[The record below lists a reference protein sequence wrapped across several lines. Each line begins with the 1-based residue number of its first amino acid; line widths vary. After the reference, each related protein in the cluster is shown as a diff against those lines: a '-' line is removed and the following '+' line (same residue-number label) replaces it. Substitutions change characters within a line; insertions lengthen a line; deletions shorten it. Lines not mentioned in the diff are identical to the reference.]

1 MKFLPFYFV
10 VHKNC
15 TIFAPKFK
23 EYKVMTEK
31 KNEVNEEKKS
41 LSFVEQMVEAD
52 LAEGKNGGRIQTR
65 FPPEPNGY
73 IHIGHAKA
81 ICMDFGVA
89 EKYNG
94 VCNLRFDDTNPSKE
108 DTEYVDSILHDIQW
122 LGFKWGNVYYASDY
136 FQQLWDFAVWMI
148 KKGMAYIDEQTS
160 EQIAQQKGT
169 PTTPGQFSPYRDRPV
184 EENLALF
191 EKMNTAE
198 AVEGSMVLRAKL
210 DMANPNM
217 HFRDPVM
224 YRIIHTPHHRTGTKW
239 HAYPMY
245 DFAHGQS
252 DYFEGVTHSICTLEF
267 VPHRPLYDKFIDFL
281 KESDQKAERGADYR
295 PRQIEFNRLNL
306 TYTVMSKRKL
316 HTLVDEQLVR
326 GWDDPRMPT
335 ICGMRRRGYS
345 AESIRRFIDSI
356 GYTKFD
362 ALNDY
367 ALLEAAVRD
376 DLNKRACRVSAV
388 LNPVKLIITNYP
400 EGQTEE
406 LEAINNPENEADGSH
421 YITFSRE
428 LWIEREDFMEDA
440 PKKFFRMTP
449 GKEVRLKNAYIV
461 MCTGCKKDENGVI
474 QEIYAEY
481 DPMSKSGMEG
491 ANRKVKGTL
500 HWVSVNHSL
509 KAEVRLYDRL
519 FNVENPAADE
529 RDFRELLNPESL
541 TVITNCYVEDYL
553 KVKKAGDFLQFQR
566 IGYFTPDKDST
577 AEHLVFNKTVGLKDT
592 WAKLNK

>member
-1 MKFLPFYFV
+1 MA
-10 VHKNC
+10 N
-15 TIFAPKFK
+15 
-23 EYKVMTEK
+23 TEELK
-31 KNEVNEEKKS
+31 NEEKKS
-41 LSFVEQMVEAD
+41 ISFVEQLVEKD
-52 LAEGKNGGRIQTR
+52 LEDGKNAKRIQTR

-73 IHIGHAKA
+73 LHIGHAKA

-89 EKYNG
+89 ENYNG

-108 DTEYVDSILHDIQW
+108 DTEYVDSILNDIKW

-136 FQQLWDFAVWMI
+136 FQKLWDFAVWMI
-148 KKGMAYIDEQTS
+148 ENGKAYIDEQTS
-160 EQIAQQKGT
+160 EQIAEQKGT
-169 PTTPGQFSPYRDRPV
+169 PTQPGEESPYRNRPA
-184 EENLALF
+184 EESLELF
-191 EKMNTAE
+191 KKMNTAD

-217 HFRDPVM
+217 HFRDPIM

-267 VPHRPLYDKFIDFL
+267 VPHRPLYDKFIDEL
-281 KESDQKAERGADYR
+281 KVYEGEGDNINDFR

-316 HTLVDEQLVR
+316 HALVDENLVD

-335 ICGMRRRGYS
+335 LCGMRRRGYS
-345 AESIRRFIDSI
+345 PESIRKFIDSI

-362 ALNDY
+362 ALNDM
-367 ALLEAAVRD
+367 ALLEAAVRE
-376 DLNKRACRVSAV
+376 DLNAKATRVSAV
-388 LNPVKLIITNYP
+388 LNPVKLVITNYP
-400 EGQTEE
+400 DDMTENM
-406 LEAINNPENEADGSH
+406 EAVNNPENEADGTH
-421 YITFSRE
+421 TITFSKN

-461 MCTGCKKDENGVI
+461 KCTGCTKDAEGNITEI
-474 QEIYAEY
+474 QAEY
-481 DPMSKSGMEG
+481 DPTSKSGMEG

-500 HWVSVNHSL
+500 HWVSVDYCK
-509 KAEVRLYDRL
+509 KAEVREYDRL
-519 FNVENPAADE
+519 FNVENPSADE
-529 RDFRELLNPESL
+529 RDFRELINSNSL
-541 TVITNCYVEDYL
+541 TVKKNCYVEDYAAT
-553 KVKKAGDFLQFQR
+553 KVAGEYLQFQR
-566 IGYFTPDKDST
+566 IGYFMADKNSTPDN
-577 AEHLVFNKTVGLKDT
+577 LVFNKTVGLKDT
-592 WAKLNK
+592 WAKMTDKK

>member
-1 MKFLPFYFV
+1 
-10 VHKNC
+10 
-15 TIFAPKFK
+15 
-23 EYKVMTEK
+23 MTNTEELK
-31 KNEVNEEKKS
+31 NEEKKS
-41 LSFVEQMVEAD
+41 LSFVEQLVEKD
-52 LAEGKNGGRIQTR
+52 LEEGKNAKRIQTR

-73 IHIGHAKA
+73 LHIGHAKA

-108 DTEYVDSILHDIQW
+108 DTEYVDSILNDIKW

-136 FQQLWDFAVWMI
+136 FQKLWDFAVWMI
-148 KKGMAYIDEQTS
+148 ENGKAYVDEQTS
-160 EQIAQQKGT
+160 EQIAEQKGT
-169 PTTPGQFSPYRDRPV
+169 PTQAGVESPYRNRPV
-184 EENLALF
+184 EESLELF
-191 EKMNTAE
+191 KKMNTPEAE
-198 AVEGSMVLRAKL
+198 EGSMVLRAKL

-217 HFRDPVM
+217 HFRDPIM

-267 VPHRPLYDKFIDFL
+267 VPHRPLYDKFIDEL
-281 KESDQKAERGADYR
+281 KVYEGEGDNIHDFR

-316 HTLVDEQLVR
+316 HALVDEHLVD

-335 ICGMRRRGYS
+335 LCGMRRRGYS
-345 AESIRRFIDSI
+345 PESIRKFIDSI

-362 ALNDY
+362 ALNDM
-367 ALLEAAVRD
+367 ALLEAAVRE
-376 DLNKRACRVSAV
+376 DLNAKAIRVSAV
-388 LNPVKLIITNYP
+388 VNPVKLVITNYP
-400 EGQTEE
+400 DGMTEE
-406 LEAINNPENEADGSH
+406 MEAINNPENEADGTH
-421 YITFSRE
+421 KITFSKN

-461 MCTGCKKDENGVI
+461 KCTGCTKDADGNIIEI
-474 QEIYAEY
+474 QAEY
-481 DPMSKSGMEG
+481 DPTSKSGMEG

-500 HWVSVNHSL
+500 HWVSVDHCK
-509 KAEVRLYDRL
+509 KAEVREYDRL
-519 FNVENPAADE
+519 FNIENPSADE
-529 RDFRELLNPESL
+529 RDFRELINPDSL
-541 TVITNCYVEDYL
+541 HVRKNCYVEDFAAT
-553 KVKKAGDFLQFQR
+553 KVAGEYLQFQR
-566 IGYFTPDKDST
+566 IGYFMADKNSTPDN
-577 AEHLVFNKTVGLKDT
+577 LVFNKTVGLKDT
-592 WAKLNK
+592 WAKMTDKK